1 MGNFISK
8 NLSLGLTLFA
18 VYWLYKKLDMSSKAV
33 TKPIGNALAE
43 IQMWANG
50 SHPIYREWTGFYLD
64 PDKLGQ
70 HYFIRDPYWYK
81 AIVQLNEG
89 NKLLLDEIF
98 TPEKQLKR
106 KYRVLIANEV
116 TPETVA
122 KVRG

>member
-1 MGNFISK
+1 MEQIQKGFEWGFMGNFISK

-64 PDKLGQ
+64 PDKLDQ
-70 HYFIRDPYWYK
+70 HTLYVTHIG
-81 AIVQLNEG
+81 I
-89 NKLLLDEIF
+89 
-98 TPEKQLKR
+98 KQ
-106 KYRVLIANEV
+106 
-116 TPETVA
+116 
-122 KVRG
+122 